1 MGATVSIRVHG
12 SCHCE
17 YQGTCIMPLSIR
29 VHGSCHCEYQGTGIS
44 VTVSIRVQG
53 WVSL

>member
-17 YQGTCIMPLSIR
+17 YQGLGM
-29 VHGSCHCEYQGTGIS
+29 G
-44 VTVSIRVQG
+44 VTVGGYMQTVG
-53 WVSL
+53 CEF

>member
-1 MGATVSIRVHG
+1 MGVTVP
-12 SCHCE
+12 E
-17 YQGTCIMPLSIR
+17 YR
-29 VHGSCHCEYQGTGIS
+29 DRCHCEYQGTGMG

>member
-1 MGATVSIRVHG
+1 MGVTVSIRVQG
-12 SCHCE
+12 SVS
-17 YQGTCIMPLSIR
+17 L
-29 VHGSCHCEYQGTGIS
+29 YQGTGMG